1 MTLLYNVYRR
11 TNNVDNGLTKMNKVP
26 MTREAAINLADYW
39 QERAIKGNK
48 YIVLRHRTNRGYVYE
63 SMRTY

>member
-39 QERAIKGNK
+39 QEKAIKGNK